1 MLERFFFL
9 DDVDRFEHQVF
20 KTLHVLT
27 FVDDP
32 AYRREMKAMRNLN
45 EGRHDLARHI
55 FHGRK
60 GELHQAYRTGQED
73 QLGALGLGPGGPMA
87 VDPALSRNRLVGGL

>member
-1 MLERFFFL
+1 
-9 DDVDRFEHQVF
+9 
-20 KTLHVLT
+20 VLT

-45 EGRHDLARHI
+45 EGRHDLARHL

-60 GELHQAYRTGQED
+60 GELHQAYRAGQED
-73 QLGALGLGPGGPMA
+73 QLGALGLVLNCATAWNTVYLIRKSAVSGQAAASRLRFATPGRG
-87 VDPALSRNRLVGGL
+87 S